1 MSSIGGQKLDV
12 VKMRLLPGK
21 ANPAPPVGSI
31 LGARGLNI
39 MQFCKAFN
47 DETKDFDMKDLPR
60 IVYIYVNKKDKTFTF
75 KVCSLPTA
83 SDLIKNAL
91 ALKSGSKEPGKAIV
105 STVTKA
111 KLEEIAKL
119 KMVDMNASSL
129 DAAVKSLSGTARSI
143 GISVVN

>member
-1 MSSIGGQKLDV
+1 MSSLAVQKSDV

-39 MQFCKAFN
+39 MNFCKAFN

-75 KVCSLPTA
+75 KVCAQPTS
-83 SDLIKNAL
+83 SDLIKNSIAI
-91 ALKSGSKEPGKAIV
+91 KSGSKEPGKLIV
-105 STVTKA
+105 STITKS
-111 KLEEIAKL
+111 KLEEIAKI
-119 KMVDMNASSL
+119 KMVDMNASSIES
-129 DAAVKSLSGTARSI
+129 AVRSLSGTARSI